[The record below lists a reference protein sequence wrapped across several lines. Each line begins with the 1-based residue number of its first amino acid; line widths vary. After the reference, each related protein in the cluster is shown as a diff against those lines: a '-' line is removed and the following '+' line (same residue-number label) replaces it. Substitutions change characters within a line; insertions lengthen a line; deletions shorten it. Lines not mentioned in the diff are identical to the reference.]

1 MEELCWE
8 VRREARES
16 VLRRLTENLSPEARA
31 RLDGLLVV
39 PPGEIRAPLI
49 WLREPPSAPGP
60 KNFHKIVDRL
70 EFVRSLGLPPDAKG
84 GIRNSRLAQ
93 LAREGAKTTPQHLRR
108 FDPDHRHATLVAY
121 LAERTA
127 TLADEALDMHDRLVG
142 EMLGKGEK
150 ARDENFR
157 KRGKAINEKVGLYA
171 AVGKALINARETGE
185 DPYAVIEE
193 AVGWERFVESIGE
206 AEELALPADFDY
218 LEHLEGQYRRLRGY
232 APALLEAFEFSAAP
246 PAAPLLGA
254 IRVLKEM
261 NASGK
266 RKVPAD
272 APTGFVRPRWERHV
286 FGEEG
291 VDKRYYEMSAVTEL
305 KNGLKSGDMWVPG
318 SRKYA
323 DFEDYLLPRPAWERM
338 RTEGGPPVAINP
350 DLDGYLAQR
359 AEELHRELSEVGR
372 LISRGKLRDV
382 RLEDGELK
390 FARAK
395 TEVPKGAKELTQKA
409 YGLLPRVKLTDL
421 LVAVDSLTGFAGHFT
436 HLKTGEAPKD
446 KEPVLAAIL
455 ADGTNLGLSKMAD
468 ASAEGV
474 DGGGLTFRRLAWAAD
489 WHLSEENYRKALAE
503 IVNAHHRLPFSAHW
517 GDGRT
522 SSSDGQRFRAG
533 GHKDF
538 TSQVNARY
546 GREPGVNF
554 YTHISD
560 QYAPFHTKVIST
572 TVRDATHVLD
582 GLLYHESDL
591 AIEEHYTDS
600 EGFTDQ
606 VFGACHGL
614 GFVFAPRIRD
624 LKDKKLY
631 VMGKPSG
638 YPELRSLIGGKVNVK
653 DISSNWDEVLR
664 PLSSI
669 RLGTVTASEIL
680 GKLAN
685 YPRQNGLAKAL
696 REIGKIERTLFT
708 LRWLRDP
715 DLRRRVTAGL
725 NKGEARNALARA
737 VFFNRLGE
745 SRDRSHEDQMNRA
758 GGLSLTTAAIA
769 LWNTAHLPAAV
780 AELGRRGEEIPDE
793 HLGHLSP
800 LGWEHIT
807 LTGTYRW
814 DLTATSTLEN
824 LLNDHLR

>member
-1 MEELCWE
+1 ME
-8 VRREARES
+8 R
-16 VLRRLTENLSPEARA
+16 
-31 RLDGLLVV
+31 
-39 PPGEIRAPLI
+39 
-49 WLREPPSAPGP
+49 SA
-60 KNFHKIVDRL
+60 
-70 EFVRSLGLPPDAKG
+70 
-84 GIRNSRLAQ
+84 
-93 LAREGAKTTPQHLRR
+93 
-108 FDPDHRHATLVAY
+108 
-121 LAERTA
+121 
-127 TLADEALDMHDRLVG
+127 
-142 EMLGKGEK
+142 
-150 ARDENFR
+150 
-157 KRGKAINEKVGLYA
+157 
-171 AVGKALINARETGE
+171 
-185 DPYAVIEE
+185 
-193 AVGWERFVESIGE
+193 
-206 AEELALPADFDY
+206 
-218 LEHLEGQYRRLRGY
+218 
-232 APALLEAFEFSAAP
+232 ALL
-246 PAAPLLGA
+246 
-254 IRVLKEM
+254 
-261 NASGK
+261 
-266 RKVPAD
+266 
-272 APTGFVRPRWERHV
+272 
-286 FGEEG
+286 

-305 KNGLKSGDMWVPG
+305 KNGLKSGDVWVSG

-323 DFEDYLLPRPAWERM
+323 DFEDYLLPRATWERM
-338 RTEGGPPVAINP
+338 RADCGPPVAMNP
-350 DLDGYLAQR
+350 DLDEYLAER
-359 AEELHRELSEVGR
+359 SEELHQDLSEVGS

-382 RLEDGELK
+382 RLEDGELR
-390 FARAK
+390 FSRAK
-395 TEVPKGAKELTQKA
+395 TEVPKGTKELTQKA
-409 YGLLPRVKLTDL
+409 YDLIPRIKLTDL
-421 LVAVDSLTGFAGHFT
+421 LVAVDYLTGFTAHFT

-446 KEPVLAAIL
+446 KKPVLAAIL

-468 ASAEGV
+468 ASAEGE

-522 SSSDGQRFRAG
+522 SSSDGQRFRSG

-560 QYAPFHTKVIST
+560 QYAPFHTKVINT

-591 AIEEHYTDS
+591 TIEEHYTDS

-624 LKDKKLY
+624 LRDKKLY
-631 VMGKPSG
+631 VMGKPST
-638 YPELRSLIGGKVNVK
+638 YPRLAPLIGGKVNVK
-653 DISSNWDEVLR
+653 AISSNWDEVLR
-664 PLSSI
+664 LLSSI

-680 GKLAN
+680 SKLAN

-708 LRWLRDP
+708 LRWLQDP

-758 GGLSLTTAAIA
+758 GGLALLTAAIA
-769 LWNTAHLPAAV
+769 LWSAAHLPAAV
-780 AELGRRGEEIPDE
+780 AELRSRGEIPEE

-814 DLTATSTLEN
+814 DLAATSTLEK
-824 LLNDHLR
+824 LLNDHPR